1 MLASGQWPVMMKM
14 PFPMMISWRIDVVRK
29 PNFQRE
35 CTVLVLPES
44 RSSSRWWQSRARASW
59 GTSPT
64 SFWLRSETGKLLPET
79 VKKKFEF
86 SGEKTNHKGEDFV
99 FLCGS
104 GIGNRLEREGGCGCR
119 VPNSTGNKCGAVPNF
134 FYSFVRIHC
143 NCLGFCPPIASW
155 SFQSDS
161 SGILSVQKIA
171 LFALNPSCP
180 LHLSTLC
187 SYLVQNSSVS
197 CFFPLTKFVLHIISF
212 LCGISA
218 SNLFSKLR
226 SLNPY
231 KGRDLSPYH
240 QV

>member
-14 PFPMMISWRIDVVRK
+14 PFPMMISWRINVVRK

-64 SFWLRSETGKLLPET
+64 SFWLRSETGKILPET

-86 SGEKTNHKGEDFV
+86 SGEKTNHKGGDFV

-119 VPNSTGNKCGAVPNF
+119 VPNSTGNKCGAAPNF

-143 NCLGFCPPIASW
+143 NCPGFCPPIASW

-161 SGILSVQKIA
+161 SGKSRCVCIESFLSSTSIYA
-171 LFALNPSCP
+171 LLISCSEQFRLLLLP
-180 LHLSTLC
+180 
-187 SYLVQNSSVS
+187 
-197 CFFPLTKFVLHIISF
+197 FVLHIISF
-212 LCGISA
+212 LCGISP

>member
-14 PFPMMISWRIDVVRK
+14 PFPMMISWRINVVRK

-79 VKKKFEF
+79 AKKKFEF

-171 LFALNPSCP
+171 LCVHWILPVLYIYHLRFAHILFRTV
-180 LHLSTLC
+180 LHDFRLL
-187 SYLVQNSSVS
+187 LL
-197 CFFPLTKFVLHIISF
+197 PFVLHIISF

-231 KGRDLSPYH
+231 
-240 QV
+240 

>member
-14 PFPMMISWRIDVVRK
+14 PFPMMISWRINVVRK

-44 RSSSRWWQSRARASW
+44 RSSSQWWQSRARASW

-134 FYSFVRIHC
+134 LFTHLYEFTA
-143 NCLGFCPPIASW
+143 IAQAW
-155 SFQSDS
+155 SCQSDS
-161 SGILSVQKIA
+161 ICILSVQKIA
-171 LFALNPSCP
+171 SCVCCVLPVLYINLRFAHILFRTVPS
-180 LHLSTLC
+180 LASSLC
-187 SYLVQNSSVS
+187 VAYYLLLVRYLCFESV
-197 CFFPLTKFVLHIISF
+197 L
-212 LCGISA
+212 
-218 SNLFSKLR
+218 
-226 SLNPY
+226 
-231 KGRDLSPYH
+231 
-240 QV
+240 